1 MPVESPNLRHVLKYY
16 SSTVKVN
23 IEGDTIISD
32 DAIENMGM
40 RQKFLYTFC
49 SPLAS
54 ILKRPSLKNLL
65 IMYESKKSSVH
76 MAGLSNKATNLS
88 DMKVASFCYDHPGL
102 QTSSSSRLKA
112 MLIDNLPHPGYF
124 AAGAAAGM
132 VSRTVTAPLDRLKVY
147 LIANTSSAKGVLDA
161 LTNGTAVEAA
171 KKSVNPIVAA
181 IKELWKA
188 GGIRS
193 LFAGGLIILLHKFSR

>member
-1 MPVESPNLRHVLKYY
+1 MNF
-16 SSTVKVN
+16 
-23 IEGDTIISD
+23 EGDTIISD

-54 ILKRPSLKNLL
+54 MLKRPSPKSLHT
-65 IMYESKKSSVH
+65 MYESRKPGIF
-76 MAGLSNKATNLS
+76 MAGSSSKATNPS
-88 DMKVASFCYDHPGL
+88 DMKVAPLYNYHPEL
-102 QTSSSSRLKA
+102 QISNSSRLKA
-112 MLIDNLPHPGYF
+112 VLIDNLPHPGYF

-147 LIANTSSAKGVLDA
+147 LIANTSTSKEVLDA
-161 LTNGTAVEAA
+161 VTNGTAVEAA
-171 KKSVNPIVAA
+171 KKSVNPILAA

-193 LFAGGLIILLHKFSR
+193 LFAGE